1 MQDLPLGPGNLVQT
15 DKRREGE
22 ASFSLV
28 CSSSTMERFFF
39 LRRVKTIAF
48 SQLDKDKRRRAHF
61 LSLFL
66 FHHALSLLCRA
77 RSSKKKVTTTTLP
90 AAALKGKEKRWTSPR
105 PLPPPAAASP
115 MAGAAYTL
123 LSGGIALVCS
133 WKVVLHTGSRAVLSG
148 GRGGQQVL
156 LQGGQSPNQHPCS
169 EGTLCGAGALAQG

>member
-1 MQDLPLGPGNLVQT
+1 
-15 DKRREGE
+15 
-22 ASFSLV
+22 
-28 CSSSTMERFFF
+28 MERT
-39 LRRVKTIAF
+39 TIAAHLIF
-48 SQLDKDKRRRAHF
+48 ELHCDSADYPPDASQAATPLAAAAPG
-61 LSLFL
+61 SLEV
-66 FHHALSLLCRA
+66 ALSAGLFFA
-77 RSSKKKVTTTTLP
+77 SSGL
-90 AAALKGKEKRWTSPR
+90 ALQRAALRAEPPR
-105 PLPPPAAASP
+105 TLWSVAMLPLPPPAAASP